1 MIYISGRITGNK
13 KWKEEFNQAE
23 KYLRSN
29 SILNGIIINP
39 VEIAEI
45 VEAECNNPKW
55 RDYMDIAIRNLM
67 HCSAIYML
75 IGWRRSKGARLE
87 RKIAKAFGM
96 KIVYQRKCE
105 CGK

>member
-13 KWKEEFNQAE
+13 NWKEEFNAAE
-23 KYLRSN
+23 KYLRSI
-29 SILNGIIINP
+29 SYRIIINP

-45 VEAECNNPKW
+45 VESECNKPKW

-67 HCSAIYML
+67 QCSAIYML

-96 KIVYQRKCE
+96 KVIYQRKNECE
-105 CGK
+105 K

>member
-13 KWKEEFNQAE
+13 NWKEQFYAAE
-23 KYLRSN
+23 KYLRST
-29 SILNGIIINP
+29 SIINGIIINP

-45 VEAECNNPKW
+45 VEAECSKPKW

-87 RKIAKAFGM
+87 WKIAKAFEM
-96 KIVYQRKCE
+96 KIIYQRKSECE
-105 CGK
+105 K